1 MIPAAK
7 NVSWPTISLL
17 LVLCLLPVLTAYEP
31 TGVHNP
37 EKTSKTV
44 LFTSAIMGRAV
55 AAILDHRTNLK
66 SSDELIKD
74 ALILGQTSI
83 DLARVSVSFLTR
95 FRDRFAQCVEQTA
108 IPIRAPPGFKL

>member
-1 MIPAAK
+1 
-7 NVSWPTISLL
+7 
-17 LVLCLLPVLTAYEP
+17 
-31 TGVHNP
+31 
-37 EKTSKTV
+37 
-44 LFTSAIMGRAV
+44 MGRAV

-108 IPIRAPPGFKL
+108 IPSLKFGPKVVIVRLIWTKHFSKICDNKVELEFTFLFSYHRLVRTWDIHW